1 MADLVGL
8 FNLLAPFFGL
18 IGLGF
23 LCGRLSRQPAA
34 GLAWMQFFL
43 IYVALPCLFFAL
55 IADKPLNELANWPF
69 ILATTLCTAIAMRSG
84 KTEIRNRQS
93 KKKIRATGAL
103 AAVAMGDRMIGDLM

>member
-23 LCGRLSRQPAA
+23 LCGKLSRQPAA

-43 IYVALPCLFFAL
+43 IYVALPCLFYAL
-55 IADKPLNELANWPF
+55 IADKPLSELANWPF
-69 ILATTLCTAIAMRSG
+69 IAVTTLCTAIAFAISFGVGMWRTSD
-84 KTEIRNRQS
+84 
-93 KKKIRATGAL
+93 TGESVMQG
-103 AAVAMGDRMIGDLM
+103 VAGSYS